1 MRKYIV
7 CIVVFISLFTTTF
20 QAGGIGSN
28 ESSIKLYF
36 TFETPEVK
44 DIGDFVK
51 ITIPGLPNVNE
62 YNKPRMP
69 VKPVR
74 VLLPQMTKVKDVR
87 VIPSTPEII
96 GSYKNIEVGSRIM
109 PLQQQAIAKKKISIS
124 HDSTAYP
131 ENLFS
136 IEGVYNFRGYPILYA
151 NLYPVYYTPST
162 GEIKFYRSMTLIVS
176 LEKGDISNNLFRG
189 LERDDKIVRS
199 FVDNPEIA
207 STYNAKNSAEV
218 GYLIIT
224 SENFTKYS
232 GEYNIQRFIEYKEN
246 KGLDVRIA
254 TVENITRDPILWNK
268 TDIFNDTQAQIRN
281 FIRYAYLNWNTD
293 YVLLVGD
300 ADVNNPE
307 ENIVPARYLFATTG
321 GMPLTYDGEEG
332 FIPSDLYY
340 ACLDGN
346 FNEDMDDR
354 WGENA
359 TENNVTHTDEADLLA
374 EVWVGRACVDSYE
387 ELSNFV
393 MKTITYDQTNDDP
406 YLSEILMVGEY
417 LGFQGVADFGGNY
430 KDEVKE
436 LIPDEYEILTLYD
449 RDWPT
454 FDPNDP
460 WSSGWSKSDLIELL
474 NRGMHIVNHDG
485 HGWTNYGLR
494 LHNYDIETLSNT
506 KYCFIYSQT
515 CLAGSFDNWYP
526 HDHYY
531 TDDCAAE
538 HFTVETPHGAFAVI
552 MNSRYGL
559 GMEGSTDAPSQR
571 YDLSF
576 FNAIFNKNIR
586 EIGRANHASKEDNLW
601 RIDEPGMR
609 WACYE
614 TNLLGDPELSIKHA
628 KETKINISI
637 DILRPQNGKIY
648 LFNKEINIPLLR
660 LPLIFGNIT
669 IEANITSQ
677 PQGFI
682 TKVEFYIDGKIHYV
696 DYKEPYEYN
705 WDERVI
711 GRYLVNITVYAANN
725 RESKEIEVRIFNI

>member
-1 MRKYIV
+1 MKKYT
-7 CIVVFISLFTTTF
+7 CILVLISLLLTSISI
-20 QAGGIGSN
+20 ANGSSK
-28 ESSIKLYF
+28 EVTMELYF
-36 TFETPEVK
+36 VFREPRIEK
-44 DIGDFVK
+44 IQDIVRV
-51 ITIPGLPNVNE
+51 TVAGLPNSNE

-136 IEGVYNFRGYPILYA
+136 IEGVYNFRGYSILYV

-232 GEYNIQRFIEYKEN
+232 GEYNLQRFIEYKEN

-254 TVENITRDPILWNK
+254 TVENITRDPIFWNK

-346 FNEDMDDR
+346 FNEDTDDR

-417 LGFQGVADFGGNY
+417 LGFQDVADFGGNY

-660 LPLIFGNIT
+660 LPLIFSNIT

-682 TKVEFYIDGKIHYV
+682 TKVEFYIDGKLHYV

-711 GRYLVNITVYAANN
+711 GRHMVNITAYATNN

>member
-1 MRKYIV
+1 MKKYT
-7 CIVVFISLFTTTF
+7 CILVLISLLLTSISI
-20 QAGGIGSN
+20 ANGSSK
-28 ESSIKLYF
+28 EVTMELYF
-36 TFETPEVK
+36 VFREPRIEK
-44 DIGDFVK
+44 IQDIVRV
-51 ITIPGLPNVNE
+51 TVAGLPNSNE

-109 PLQQQAIAKKKISIS
+109 PLQQQAIAKKKISIPHYS
-124 HDSTAYP
+124 ATYP

-136 IEGVYNFRGYPILYA
+136 IEGVYNFRGYSILYV
-151 NLYPVYYTPST
+151 NLYPAHYTLST
-162 GEIKFYRSMTLIVS
+162 GEITFYRSMTLIVS
-176 LEKGDISNNLFRG
+176 LEKRDRPNRLFRG
-189 LERDDKIVRS
+189 LERDNEIVHG

-207 STYNAKNSAEV
+207 STYNAKNNAEV

-232 GEYNIQRFIEYKEN
+232 GEYNLQRFIEYKEN

-254 TVENITRDPILWNK
+254 TVENITRNPIFWNK
-268 TDIFNDTQAQIRN
+268 TEIFNDTQAQIRN

-300 ADVNNPE
+300 ADVNNPG
-307 ENIVPARYLFATTG
+307 ENIVSARYLFATTG
-321 GMPLTYDGEEG
+321 GMPLTYDGEQG

-359 TENNVTHTDEADLLA
+359 TENNATHTDEADLLA

-682 TKVEFYIDGKIHYV
+682 TKVEFYIDGKLHYV

-711 GRYLVNITVYAANN
+711 GRHMVNITAYATNN